1 MTEMIKIWLTNMYKE
16 NIEDTKV
23 AISNERLWA
32 KGATSADEIEMHMNN
47 IAEMEEYIE
56 VLTEKMNEI

>member
-32 KGATSADEIEMHMNN
+32 KGATSVDEIEMHMNN
-47 IAEMEEYIE
+47 IANMEEYIE